1 MGSALSPYRD
11 GVRVPDEEI
20 DQEDPG
26 RDPTIVWRDKHG
38 KIRNFLEEQNK
49 YALKKDAMKKEADIV
64 AKRMDYLKKFNLAST
79 KKKEAAKKEEGD
91 ESFDAPDIVRPEKW
105 TPHDNRTG
113 DLLLSNKQKY
123 VCVLASAPQA
133 LPEPAALFKPVENK
147 ALPEPAALFKPVENK
162 AVTVLSSKKFS
173 KEFLSDYD
181 AYSKVTSGATKK
193 AYIPVWEAHNPGL
206 SVYA

>member
-123 VCVLASAPQA
+123 ACVLASAPQA
-133 LPEPAALFKPVENK
+133 LPEPVAM
-147 ALPEPAALFKPVENK
+147 FKPVENK

-181 AYSKVTSGATKK
+181 TYSKVNSGVTKK
-193 AYIPVWEAHNPGL
+193 AYIPVWEGLNPGL